1 MHLPN
6 KDVLALTFPISFAL
20 FSLFSSLSPPPT
32 LRMDKELESYMEGR
46 ALEVRSL
53 QRTTFGA
60 AFDDSAYNAEQP
72 MFPLVANI
80 RREIRDFWGPAAFF
94 N

>member
-1 MHLPN
+1 
-6 KDVLALTFPISFAL
+6 
-20 FSLFSSLSPPPT
+20 
-32 LRMDKELESYMEGR
+32 MDKELESYMEGR

-72 MFPLVANI
+72 MFPLMANI